1 MRLLRDL
8 VGETLSGR
16 YRIVS
21 RIAGGGMGE
30 VYRGHDLLL
39 DRTVAVKVLMPSLAN
54 DPDLVA
60 RFKAEA
66 RAAAKLNHPNVVAVH
81 DWGTDDERT
90 YYMVMEYVSGTDL
103 RELLVGRGPMD
114 PAHAADIVASV
125 CDALQ
130 AAHSSGLIHR
140 DIKPENVLIA
150 RDGTVKVAD
159 LGIAAIADA
168 ERTMPGGGIMGTLRY
183 LSPEQAGGAKASE
196 ASDIW
201 AAGALLFELLTGSSP
216 QGGTGAELLRRRA
229 QEPIVPPSSLEPDVP
244 AELDDIVVR
253 ACAIDPAQ
261 RFIDAASMARALRA
275 ARPTIVPRSKPAV
288 ADLFR
293 DLTSEVAL
301 SDTTTTG
308 SFDLSPIKR
317 AFTGGGRVRQ
327 RRLFVAS
334 LAVLLLVLGAWRGA
348 TAIFGA
354 KEVDVPK
361 LTGMSLQAATS
372 EAEDAGFEIRVV
384 DSKRDEDVEEGDI
397 ISQTPADGVLMQGEF
412 IDVVVS
418 KGPPLVKIPDLA
430 GKSEEVATAQLT
442 GMGLIVEASRYEFS
456 VEQEEGDV
464 IRVVSP
470 SKKIE
475 EGTPVYLLVSKG
487 PRSLVVPDV
496 IGMKL
501 DKAVAAIEGAGFV
514 AVPVEVFSED
524 VEPGFVVST
533 NPSATA
539 EAPEASDIEIAISK
553 GPEFKELTMPDVR
566 NMSVDAARTKLEGM
580 GLTVQVNQSCPGS
593 TVIETDPLPGSTV
606 REGDVVR
613 LFVC

>member
-8 VGETLSGR
+8 VGDTLSDR

-66 RAAAKLNHPNVVAVH
+66 RAAAKLNHTNVVAVH
-81 DWGTDDERT
+81 DWGTDDDRT

-114 PAHAADIVASV
+114 PAHATDIVASV

-130 AAHSSGLIHR
+130 AAHASGLIHR

-183 LSPEQAGGAKASE
+183 LAPEQAAGAKASE

-229 QEPIVPPSSLEPDVP
+229 EEPIVPPSSLEPEIP
-244 AELDDIVVR
+244 AVLDDIVVR
-253 ACAIDPAQ
+253 ACAIDPQQ
-261 RFIDAASMARALRA
+261 RFIDAASMAAALRA
-275 ARPTIVPRSKPAV
+275 ARPQIVPRSRPSV
-288 ADLFR
+288 SDLFR
-293 DLTSEVAL
+293 DLTSEVSLPDMA
-301 SDTTTTG
+301 TTG
-308 SFDLSPIKR
+308 SVDLSPVRR
-317 AFTGGGRVRQ
+317 AFTGGGATRR
-327 RRLFVAS
+327 RRLIAAS
-334 LAVLLLVLGAWRGA
+334 LMALVLVLGVWRGA
-348 TAIFGA
+348 TAIFGP
-354 KEVDVPK
+354 KEVDVPG
-361 LTGMSLQAATS
+361 LAGMSLQAATTAAQ
-372 EAEDAGFEIRVV
+372 EAGFEVRVV
-384 DSKRDEDVEEGDI
+384 DSKRDETVEEGDI

-412 IDVVVS
+412 INVVVS
-418 KGPPLVKIPDLA
+418 KGPPLVKVPDLA
-430 GKSEEVATAQLT
+430 GKSEEAATATLT
-442 GMGLIVEASRYEFS
+442 GLGLSVEESRYEFS
-456 VEQEEGDV
+456 IEQGEGDV
-464 IRVVSP
+464 IRVVTP
-470 SKKIE
+470 KRKVE
-475 EGTPVYLLVSKG
+475 EGTAVFLLVSRG
-487 PRSLVVPDV
+487 PQSLVVPDV
-496 IGMKL
+496 VGMKL
-501 DKAVAAIEGAGFV
+501 AKAIDAIESAGFV

-524 VEPGFVVST
+524 VEPGFVVAT
-533 NPSATA
+533 TPSADA
-539 EAPEASDIEIAISK
+539 DAPEASEIEVAVSK
-553 GPEFKELTMPDVR
+553 GPEFKELTMPGVR
-566 NMSVDAARTKLEGM
+566 NMNVDSARTKLEGM
-580 GLTVQVNQSCPGS
+580 GLVVQINQSCPGS
-593 TVIETDPLPGSTV
+593 TVIETDPIPGSTV
-606 REGDVVR
+606 REGEVVR